1 MVGLRRKERLP
12 MLKILIAVD
21 GSELSLDAVRHALHL
36 KAQGLDAA
44 LVLANVQE
52 PPSLYEMI
60 TVRDPDRLAGLGP
73 SAGEHLLQAARQLC
87 DAAGADYE
95 CEVASGDPAHTLVE
109 MAERHGCDAIM
120 AGVRGKGSGLGSGWL
135 GSVSQEL
142 MHVSTV
148 PVTLVKHPD
157 TAMPAAEDGEDT
169 PETEA
174 PTVTAEREP
183 QPLQGL
189 A

>member
-1 MVGLRRKERLP
+1 

-21 GSELSLDAVRHALHL
+21 GSEQSLDAVRHALHL
-36 KAQGLDAA
+36 KAEGLDTA

-60 TVRDPDRLAGLGP
+60 TVRDPDQLAGLGP

-87 DAAGADYE
+87 DAAGADYAF
-95 CEVASGDPAHTLVE
+95 EVATGDPAHTLAE

-120 AGVRGKGSGLGSGWL
+120 AGVRGKGAGLGSGWL

-142 MHVSTV
+142 MHVATV
-148 PVTLVKHPD
+148 PVTLVKHPA
-157 TAMPAAEDGEDT
+157 TAMPAAQDGEEV
-169 PETEA
+169 PATEA
-174 PTVTAEREP
+174 EPVTPEREP